1 MTGFE
6 PVLSSPKLDVLT
18 IILHPDLAKG
28 GVEPP
33 TTAYETDELPYSTS
47 PHKYKI
53 LKGQKGN

>member
-18 IILHPDLAKG
+18 IILHPYMAKG

-33 TTAYETDELPYSTS
+33 TTAYETDELPYST
-47 PHKYKI
+47 PPRKKR
-53 LKGQKGN
+53 L